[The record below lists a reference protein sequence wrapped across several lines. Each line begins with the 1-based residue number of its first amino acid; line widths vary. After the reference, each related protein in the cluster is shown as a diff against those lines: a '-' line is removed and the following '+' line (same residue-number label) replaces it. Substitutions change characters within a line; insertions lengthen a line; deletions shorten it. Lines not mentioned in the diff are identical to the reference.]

1 MKILLID
8 VDSHNFPSLVLMKLS
23 AYYKQK
29 GYEVDFL
36 RLSKNDKK
44 NILKGQIPFFRNEYD
59 VVFGAC
65 IFAENKEIAKILT
78 DFDVI
83 VGGTGLTLNPRCNLP
98 QNIEKLYPDYELYG
112 NEFADIAYGFLT
124 RGCIRNCPFC
134 IVCKKEGITSRRVA
148 DLNQF
153 WRGQKTIKLLDPNL
167 LACDEHMDL
176 LEQLINSKA
185 YVDFT
190 QGLDARLINQDNIN
204 LLKQVK
210 VKAFHF
216 AWDNPRDEEIKEKFL
231 FIRKNFTLN
240 YRYFKVYVL
249 TNFWSSFSEDLNRIY
264 WLRDN
269 GLDPYVM
276 IYDKPNAPKEI
287 KHLQRWVNS
296 KIIFNTVDKFEDYN
310 YIRGDINGKT
320 QS

>member
-8 VDSHNFPSLVLMKLS
+8 IDSHNFPNLSLMKLS
-23 AYYKQK
+23 SYLKSK
-29 GYEVDFL
+29 NHDISFL
-36 RLSKNDKK
+36 KLSKDDKK
-44 NILKGQIPFFRNEYD
+44 YILDGQAPFFDNEYD
-59 VVFGAC
+59 VIYAACVFE
-65 IFAENKEIAKILT
+65 ENKEVANMLMN
-78 DFDVI
+78 FGVI
-83 VGGTGLTLNPRCNLP
+83 VGGTGITLSPSCNLP
-98 QNIEKLYPDYELYG
+98 KNIEHMYPDYDLYG
-112 NEFADIAYGFLT
+112 NEFSNTAYGFLT

-134 IVCKKEGITSRRVA
+134 IVCQKEGMNSIKVSK
-148 DLNQF
+148 LNDF
-153 WRGQKTIKLLDPNL
+153 WHGQKLIKLLDPNL
-167 LACDEHMDL
+167 LACNEHMDL
-176 LEQLINSKA
+176 LEQLVNSKA

-249 TNFWSSFSEDLNRIY
+249 TNYWSNFDDDLNRIY

-276 IYDKPNAPKEI
+276 IYDKQNASEKI
-287 KHLQRWVNS
+287 RNLQRYVNN
-296 KIIFNTVDKFEDYN
+296 KIIFNTIDKFEDYN
-310 YIRGDINGKT
+310 PKLR
-320 QS
+320 

>member
-1 MKILLID
+1 MKILMID
-8 VDSHNFPSLVLMKLS
+8 IDSHNFPNLALMKLS
-23 AYYKQK
+23 SYLKSNNHNVA
-29 GYEVDFL
+29 FL
-36 RLSKNDKK
+36 KLSKADKK
-44 NILKGQIPFFRNEYD
+44 NILQGQMPFFKDEFD
-59 VVFGAC
+59 GILAACVFE
-65 IFAENKEIAKILT
+65 ENKEIANALI
-78 DFDVI
+78 DYGVV

-98 QNIEKLYPDYELYG
+98 AKIEKLYPDYDLY
-112 NEFADIAYGFLT
+112 NIKDVAYGFLT
-124 RGCIRNCPFC
+124 RGCPRSCPFC
-134 IVCKKEGITSRRVA
+134 IVSKKEGNKSIKVA
-148 DLNQF
+148 NLSNF
-153 WRGQKTIKLLDPNL
+153 WNGQKTIKLLDPNL

-176 LEQLINSKA
+176 LEQLINSKS

-216 AWDNPRDEEIKEKFL
+216 AWDNPRDEKIKEKFL

-249 TNFWSSFSEDLNRIY
+249 TNFWSSFEDDLNRVY

-287 KHLQRWVNS
+287 RHLQRWVNN
-296 KIIFNTVDKFEDYN
+296 KIIFNTVDKFEDYD
-310 YIRGDINGKT
+310 YTRG
-320 QS
+320 

>member
-1 MKILLID
+1 MKILMID
-8 VDSHNFPSLVLMKLS
+8 IDSHNFPNLALMKLS
-23 AYYKQK
+23 SYLKSNNHD
-29 GYEVDFL
+29 VSFL
-36 RLSKNDKK
+36 KLSKADKK
-44 NILKGQIPFFRNEYD
+44 NILQGQMPFFKDEFD
-59 VVFGAC
+59 GILAACVFE
-65 IFAENKEIAKILT
+65 ENKEIANALI
-78 DFDVI
+78 DFGVV

-98 QNIEKLYPDYELYG
+98 AKIEKLYPDYDLY
-112 NEFADIAYGFLT
+112 NIKDVAYGFLT
-124 RGCIRNCPFC
+124 RGCPRSCPFC
-134 IVCKKEGITSRRVA
+134 IVSKKEGNKSIKVA
-148 DLNQF
+148 NLSNF
-153 WRGQKTIKLLDPNL
+153 WNGQKTIKLLDPNL

-176 LEQLINSKA
+176 LEQLINSKS

-216 AWDNPRDEEIKEKFL
+216 AWDNPRDEKIKEKFL

-249 TNFWSSFSEDLNRIY
+249 TNFWSSFEDDLNRVY

-287 KHLQRWVNS
+287 RHLQRWVNN
-296 KIIFNTVDKFEDYN
+296 KIIFNTVDKFEDYD
-310 YIRGDINGKT
+310 YTRG
-320 QS
+320 